1 MKKKL
6 LYSLILSMITLTS
19 FSQSVKITTMV
30 EGDCPTGSLAPRVIE
45 LYVEGTVDVTDLK
58 IQFQFASATN
68 WVTNNNIGVGEY
80 TDTYLY
86 VVNDIDAFD
95 DNFPGVRTPQ
105 NTTIGTVLSSVEGG
119 DKVRLVDS
127 SNSNQVIDIYG
138 FDGQNGE
145 NASWN
150 FSNSYVKRNSGS
162 GPNSTFVESEWAIT
176 PKNTLLF
183 AGICWDED
191 PLDTT
196 VALQNY
202 ALSIDDDLEI
212 ANMSLKYYPNPAK
225 RTIKVTGLETSQNFV
240 MYNILGKEVLRGIL
254 ENNKLI
260 DINELSK
267 GVYLLKT
274 ENGKTLKIIKD

>member
-1 MKKKL
+1 MKKNL
-6 LYSLILSMITLTS
+6 LYSLIISMITLTS
-19 FSQSVKITTMV
+19 YSQSVKITTMV
-30 EGDCPTGSLAPRVIE
+30 EGDCPTGSVAPRFIE

-68 WVTNNNIGVGEY
+68 WVTNNNIGVGEF

-95 DNFPGVRTPQ
+95 VNFPGVKTAQ
-105 NTTIGTVLSSVEGG
+105 NTTLGTVLSSVEGG

-127 SNSNQVIDIYG
+127 ANSNQVIDIYG

-145 NASWN
+145 NTSWN
-150 FSNSYVKRNSGS
+150 FSNSYVKRTSGS
-162 GPNSTFVESEWAIT
+162 GPSSSFVESEWTIT

-202 ALSIDDDLEI
+202 ALSINDLEI
-212 ANMSLKYYPNPAK
+212 TNTRIKYYPNPAK
-225 RTIKVTGLETSQNFV
+225 RTIKVSGLKTSQSFV
-240 MYNILGKEVLRGIL
+240 MYDILGKEVLKGVL
-254 ENNKLI
+254 ENDKLI